1 MSALRV
7 ALAATVLLAATGRTH
22 AGGGPENVFVVVNAR
37 GAKSKEVANHYIA
50 IRHIP
55 SCNVFYVAAPVDSF
69 IITGEDFRDKILLP
83 VLVEIDKRGLRPQ
96 IDYVVYSCEF
106 PCRIDCAKLL
116 NLPNDASPTRPT
128 ASLTGATYLYQF
140 VEQVDPNLP
149 QLNTNF
155 YCMAN
160 EFGSQSTRA
169 FRSKY
174 QWRPGGARVAQGGL
188 SYMLSAQ
195 LGCVLD
201 YGSSIDQIKSYL
213 NRAAAADGTRPAGTF
228 YYMKN
233 GDVRSTVRDA
243 GYPAA
248 ITELKILGLKA
259 ELGAGVVPVDAGPL
273 LGLTTGST
281 NVRLT
286 AGTSFAPGALVDN
299 LTSQGAVFAAP
310 RPPQTDPKPQTR
322 IAEYLNLGAG
332 GASGTVIEPMA
343 VPPKFP
349 SPALH
354 VHYARGSS
362 MAEAFYQSVQGPFQL
377 QIMGDPLCQPWALIP
392 QVTVNGIAEGA
403 TISGQATLTPSAK
416 LFGKRVVDR
425 FELFIDGVAH
435 STHAAG
441 ETITLDTT
449 QLADGHHELRVVAI
463 DGTPVETQG
472 RWIANVVV
480 ANGKDSTTLSS
491 ATGASVAGTAVVLN
505 VQSTV
510 DGVTVVMHNEV
521 EVGRVK
527 GRQDVISVPVDKVG
541 RGLVTFEARTLGETP
556 LRSAPLTIE
565 IR

>member
-1 MSALRV
+1 MAALRV
-7 ALAATVLLAATGRTH
+7 ALAVTVLLAATGPAL
-22 AGGGPENVFVVVNAR
+22 AGGGPENVFLVVNSR

-50 IRHIP
+50 IRRIP

-83 VLVEIDKRGLRPQ
+83 ALAEIEKRGLRPQ

-106 PCRIDCAKLL
+106 PCRVDCAKML
-116 NLPNDASPTRPT
+116 NVPNDASATRPT

-140 VEQVDPNLP
+140 VEQGDANLR

-155 YCMAN
+155 YCMAG
-160 EFGSQSTRA
+160 EYGSQATRA

-195 LGCVLD
+195 LGCVAD
-201 YGSSIDQIKSYL
+201 YGSSVDQIKSYL
-213 NRAAAADGTRPAGTF
+213 SRAAAADGTRPAGTF

-248 ITELKILGLKA
+248 VAELKILGLKA
-259 ELGAGVVPVDAGPL
+259 ELGAGVVPVNAGPL

-322 IAEYLNLGAG
+322 VAEYLNQGAG
-332 GASGTVIEPMA
+332 GASGTVIEPLA
-343 VPPKFP
+343 SPPKFP
-349 SPALH
+349 SPVLH

-377 QIMGDPLCQPWALIP
+377 MIMGDPLCQPWAMIP
-392 QVTVNGIAEGA
+392 QVTVDGIADGA
-403 TISGQATLTPSAK
+403 TLAGQATLTPSAK
-416 LFGKRVVDR
+416 LFGKREVDR
-425 FELFIDGVAH
+425 FELFIDGLAH
-435 STHAAG
+435 STHAAN
-441 ETITLDTT
+441 EPIALDTT

-463 DGTPVETQG
+463 DATPVETQG

-480 ANGKDSTTLSS
+480 ANGTGSTTLSS
-491 ATGASVAGTAVVLN
+491 PTGSSASGSSAVLN

-510 DGVTVVMHNEV
+510 DGVTVVFHNEV
-521 EVGRVK
+521 EVGRIK

-541 RGLVTFEARTLGETP
+541 RGLVTFEARTLGDTP
-556 LRSAPLTIE
+556 LRSAPLKIE